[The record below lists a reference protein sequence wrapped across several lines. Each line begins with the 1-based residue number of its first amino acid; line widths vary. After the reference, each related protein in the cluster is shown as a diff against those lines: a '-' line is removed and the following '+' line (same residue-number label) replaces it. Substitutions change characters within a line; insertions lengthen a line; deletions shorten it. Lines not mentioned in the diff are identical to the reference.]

1 MPLIADMHT
10 HTTFSDGNNSPC
22 ALVRLAKSKGI
33 DALGITD
40 HDSVEGINQA
50 IECGK
55 EYGIKII
62 PGVELST
69 DVNDKEVHILGY
81 FIDYTDKSLKEY
93 LDFFRKERAHRAK
106 RIIKKLNSLDIKINF
121 DQVLQEARYSAIG
134 RPHIANVMIK
144 NNFVSNYQ
152 EAFQKYLGDY
162 APAYERKIH
171 VSLKSAIKLI
181 NDSKGLAFLAHPG
194 KMPEDL
200 LQTILASEIDGIE
213 VVHPSHSESRS
224 KFYRGLVNQYCLL
237 ASGGSDFHGGIKN
250 DEHNFGKYV
259 IPYDL
264 VSEIQSMANQL
275 TQ

>member
-1 MPLIADMHT
+1 MHT
-10 HTTFSDGNNSPC
+10 HTNFSDGHNSPC

-33 DALGITD
+33 NALGITD
-40 HDSVEGINQA
+40 HDSIEGIDQA

-55 EYGIKII
+55 EYGIEII

-81 FIDYTDKSLKEY
+81 FLDYNDEDLKNY
-93 LDFFRKERAHRAK
+93 LEFFRKERAHRAR
-106 RIIKKLNSLDIKINF
+106 RIVKKLNSLGLKIDF
-121 DQVLQEARYSAIG
+121 DQVLLEAKNSAIG
-134 RPHIANVMIK
+134 RPHIANVMIE
-144 NNFVSNYQ
+144 NNLASNYQ

-200 LQTILASEIDGIE
+200 LQTILASKIDGIE
-213 VVHPSHSESRS
+213 VVHPSHSESRT
-224 KFYRGLVNQYCLL
+224 KFYRGLANQYCLL
-237 ASGGSDFHGGIKN
+237 ASGGSDFHGGIKH
-250 DEHNFGKYV
+250 DEDNLGKYV
-259 IPYDL
+259 IPFEW
-264 VSEIQSMANQL
+264 VSEIKSMTHQPSY
-275 TQ
+275 